1 MYLDSVIVRTTLD
14 CVMNVKELLAQSQ
27 RWQFD
32 DLSNELIDV
41 IDAVL
46 FDNAPVEEAQ
56 DAINHIAEELD
67 NLIEQ
72 STLTPTAQEL
82 ACKFGGFECQDCE

>member
-1 MYLDSVIVRTTLD
+1 MSLDNFIVHATLGF
-14 CVMNVKELLAQSQ
+14 VMNVKELLAQSQ

-32 DLSNELIDV
+32 DLSNELLDV
-41 IDAVL
+41 IDAVV
-46 FDNAPVEEAQ
+46 FNNAPVEEAQ

-67 NLIEQ
+67 SLIEQ

>member
-1 MYLDSVIVRTTLD
+1 VF
-14 CVMNVKELLAQSQ
+14 N
-27 RWQFD
+27 
-32 DLSNELIDV
+32 
-41 IDAVL
+41 
-46 FDNAPVEEAQ
+46 NAPVEEAQ